1 MSHTS
6 SSNRACD
13 EAQLQ
18 ICLGLEARVRQTSHA
33 STGNAWVEVAWSID
47 VISASRWSLK
57 CGNVVTA
64 WGSSSLPPPRDCPFS
79 RSKHHSSTAKQ
90 YLAPRASPKRCQC
103 QLVVVSCRNRE
114 AFHGTQSR
122 KLLLTQIDRPVG
134 YSLFTN
140 LSWILLAHS
149 KTGRK

>member
-33 STGNAWVEVAWSID
+33 STGNAWVEVVWSTD
-47 VISASRWSLK
+47 VISAFRWSLK

-79 RSKHHSSTAKQ
+79 RTKHHSSTAKQ
-90 YLAPRASPKRCQC
+90 SLALRASSKRCQ
-103 QLVVVSCRNRE
+103 LLFVLSLNRK

-122 KLLLTQIDRPVG
+122 R
-134 YSLFTN
+134 
-140 LSWILLAHS
+140 
-149 KTGRK
+149 